1 MSNELEI
8 ESQINSETSS
18 NEADHDSP
26 SSPLVYTGK
35 IFRVQHGR
43 KTIFQTSKPKK
54 QSGEKS
60 ETAISAASNPIPLA
74 YTLAFAHH
82 MEMLISSGEVKDRAE
97 LARIFGL
104 SRARVTQ
111 ILNLILLAPD
121 IQEEILFMQRCEESP
136 RKSQIFTE
144 RALRKFSRVTEWE
157 KQRKLKCDEKYVN
170 K

>member
-8 ESQINSETSS
+8 ESQIHNETSACS
-18 NEADHDSP
+18 VPIADSP
-26 SSPLVYTGK
+26 FSLVYTGK
-35 IFRVQHGR
+35 IFRVR
-43 KTIFQTSKPKK
+43 KGKGFAFQKSRSQK

-60 ETAISAASNPIPLA
+60 ESAISAAPRPIPLA

-121 IQEEILFMQRCEESP
+121 IQELILFAES
-136 RKSQIFTE
+136 SDDETDACFMTE
-144 RALRKFSRVTEWE
+144 RSVRDLVAMVDWGE
-157 KQRKLKCDEKYVN
+157 QRKAWRQSAG
-170 K
+170 